1 MGFFKK
7 ARENFEVGQ
16 ANAAQA
22 QAMVAANQ
30 AQQAAGAQQGM
41 IGVQGMGPISA
52 DPAIM
57 GGPSTKPLAPDDPML
72 QPVNGVSLEM
82 YAWLGK
88 QAQQQGITDE
98 DGMAALAEQ
107 TYNIPAADVKAA
119 LTEWIARMGKSM
131 VIGQQFRKHYDA
143 M

>member
-7 ARENFEVGQ
+7 AKENFEAGQ

-41 IGVQGMGPISA
+41 IGVQGMGPIAA
-52 DPAIM
+52 DPAIL
-57 GGPSTKPLAPDDPML
+57 GGPSTKPLAADDPML
-72 QPVNGVSLEM
+72 QPVKGVSLEM

-88 QAQQQGITDE
+88 QAQARGITDE
-98 DGMAALAEQ
+98 DGMAALAEE
-107 TYNIPAADVKAA
+107 TYSIPAADVKAA

-131 VIGQQFRKHYDA
+131 VVGQQFRKYYDA
-143 M
+143 S